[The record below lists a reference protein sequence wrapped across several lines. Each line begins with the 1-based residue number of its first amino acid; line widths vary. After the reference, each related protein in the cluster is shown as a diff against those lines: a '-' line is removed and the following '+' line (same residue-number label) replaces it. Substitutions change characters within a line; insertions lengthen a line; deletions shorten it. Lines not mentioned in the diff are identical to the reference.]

1 MAYGAYLSLDQDK
14 WFRNDFSADN
24 KLTGTVYSDI
34 NQTTAYNLTGFTVD
48 VKFYKQG
55 RIGERFSKTATIVVA
70 ANGTWEYAVQQGEMP
85 PSGLYLVKIELSKSG
100 AQEST
105 LNRVELLV
113 LRGPAD

>member
-1 MAYGAYLSLDQDK
+1 MAYGAFLVLDQDK

-24 KLTGTVYSDI
+24 KLTGTIYSDI
-34 NQTTAYNLTGFTVD
+34 NQVTALDLTGFTVTI
-48 VKFYKQG
+48 KMWRQN
-55 RIGERFSKTATIVVA
+55 RIGERFDKQASIVVA
-70 ANGTWEYAVQQGEMP
+70 ANGTWEYAVNQGEMP

-113 LRGPAD
+113 IRGPAD